1 MLNVSSDAKM
11 KANLAHLKRLDA
23 EIQDILQSGT
33 HVTMYEF
40 DPINT
45 TWSRFDCE
53 GPIFIV
59 KRSSAPRFKM
69 CILNR
74 NSKVN
79 LMKAVTSE
87 FVVQTVDPY
96 LIFKDTP
103 EGGKTVI
110 YGMWFPDDSEREK
123 LHKTLKK
130 CIDAERPL
138 DNGDASVFGAQENT
152 DQQQQQQQQTREGK
166 LSPTPPTSSTYQASN
181 SPVSS
186 SPAHTEKDV
195 GIGNPQSKKIYDPA
209 SLLTPS
215 MILGEGKVPTFESE
229 NAAKL
234 TPEDVKSAVIGLLD
248 DNHLFVNQIYARCMT
263 EKFM

>member
-79 LMKAVTSE
+79 FMRAVTSE
-87 FVVQTVDPY
+87 FVVQISENDKR
-96 LIFKDTP
+96 ICDESRFKYRRAGLL
-103 EGGKTVI
+103 E
-110 YGMWFPDDSEREK
+110 SRESAK
-123 LHKTLKK
+123 
-130 CIDAERPL
+130 
-138 DNGDASVFGAQENT
+138 
-152 DQQQQQQQQTREGK
+152 
-166 LSPTPPTSSTYQASN
+166 
-181 SPVSS
+181 VSS
-186 SPAHTEKDV
+186 
-195 GIGNPQSKKIYDPA
+195 G
-209 SLLTPS
+209 
-215 MILGEGKVPTFESE
+215 
-229 NAAKL
+229 
-234 TPEDVKSAVIGLLD
+234 
-248 DNHLFVNQIYARCMT
+248 
-263 EKFM
+263 